1 MAPSMAKLARKYGI
15 AAIVASEKMKNR
27 NIPKNAFKDQ
37 MRIVFPLVSSQHSF
51 SDFRSSMAKKGR
63 NTDIRPSK
71 ILITSKNSKNT
82 RKPNII
88 YLIRIIS
95 DN

>member
-1 MAPSMAKLARKYGI
+1 MAKLARKYGI

-27 NIPKNAFKDQ
+27 NFPKNTFKDQ

-63 NTDIRPSK
+63 NTDIRPVIPGS
-71 ILITSKNSKNT
+71 INQNPWAHLRSPMDMIFQG
-82 RKPNII
+82 
-88 YLIRIIS
+88 
-95 DN
+95 